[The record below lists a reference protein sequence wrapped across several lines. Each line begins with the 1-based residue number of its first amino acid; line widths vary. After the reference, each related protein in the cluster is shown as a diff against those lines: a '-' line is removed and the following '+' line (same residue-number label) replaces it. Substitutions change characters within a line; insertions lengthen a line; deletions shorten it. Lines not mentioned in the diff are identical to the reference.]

1 MYSPSDK
8 HILVMADNLKTRV
21 SLMLSHFYVSRI
33 SFFFFCESMVPLVYL
48 MQNICSHWC
57 RDDNLI
63 LIKQKS
69 TGIRVLSS
77 SSVKSPPPPKKVE
90 TLIFLVARNFSWNA
104 RPSGGLIPVYIH
116 GCSLACE
123 MLQAC
128 LQPLTLPMLVSLHQS
143 QTQLCHSKGECVLTK
158 IKAFA

>member
-77 SSVKSPPPPKKVE
+77 SSVKSPPPPKKSGN
-90 TLIFLVARNFSWNA
+90 LDFPCGQKFLMKCKTFWRSYSCVYSWMFSSLWDA
-104 RPSGGLIPVYIH
+104 TGMFATTDSTYACKSPSESDSAL
-116 GCSLACE
+116 SL
-123 MLQAC
+123 
-128 LQPLTLPMLVSLHQS
+128 
-143 QTQLCHSKGECVLTK
+143 KGWMCVDK
-158 IKAFA
+158 N